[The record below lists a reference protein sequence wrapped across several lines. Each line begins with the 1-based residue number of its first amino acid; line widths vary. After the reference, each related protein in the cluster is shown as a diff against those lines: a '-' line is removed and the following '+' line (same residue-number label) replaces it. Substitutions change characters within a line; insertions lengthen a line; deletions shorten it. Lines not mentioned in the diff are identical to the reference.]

1 MRVILASGSP
11 RRHQLLKHIVPEFEV
26 IVSDIEEVLNSG
38 IRDIGEQI
46 SELAEQKAR
55 AVANL
60 HPASLVLGADT
71 IVYLNGEIL
80 GKPKDSNDAIH
91 ILQKLSNQWHQVIT
105 GVAVLSQENNQYS
118 VYRDHAITRVKMRE
132 LSNSELQTYVATGE
146 PLDKAGAYAIQ
157 GGAQDF
163 VTEIDGSYENIV
175 GLPLELTRSLLEKF
189 YSQTN

>member
-26 IVSDIEEVLNSG
+26 IVSDIEEVLNPG
-38 IRDIGEQI
+38 IREIGEQI

-55 AVANL
+55 AVAEL
-60 HPASLVLGADT
+60 HPSSLVLGADT

-80 GKPKDSNDAIH
+80 GKPKDPNDAIH

-118 VYRDHAITRVKMRE
+118 VYRDHAVTRVKMRE
-132 LSNSELQTYVATGE
+132 LSISELKTYVASGE

-175 GLPLELTRSLLEKF
+175 GLPLELTRSLLEQF
-189 YSQTN
+189 YSKTN